1 MSEKRISYLN
11 RNFDN
16 YKQALIEFSKKYYPD
31 TFFNFDDASVAS
43 WMLDINAD
51 IADNLSYHI
60 DRVYQETNINS
71 ANEDASLYAIARSNG
86 VKIPGPKGAMAEVKF
101 TCKVPISKTN
111 EPDLSYAPII
121 RKGTKVTGG
130 VQVFELLNDVD
141 FSKQYDEDGQSNRT
155 IIPVNN
161 SNGVVVQYKIEKLAV
176 VVAGETKIY
185 RETVYTKD
193 INPFMEIVIPV
204 KSVMNVESIIVR
216 KGTSLQNFPTYGQF
230 YSNVEDVCSGD
241 TNGNGKITRFF
252 EVDSLAQQEI
262 WGVSGTSNEAVMT
275 SGFTEDYGITRGE
288 WKQVK
293 HKFITEYTDK
303 GYLKVIFGAGMDS
316 RIDEIDTGNA
326 SPFSKYIISKTIKND
341 SLGYLPEPES
351 TIFILYRVGGGKASN
366 LARGAINTISLLNAE
381 INGADKTISAAV
393 RRSLVVESTTP
404 SVSGKDMPTA
414 DELRYFIKY
423 NNGAQNRCV
432 TVKDYVSRI
441 LELPPKYGTPFRI
454 GVSEENNK
462 IMVYLLGV
470 DGDGKLTSSLPV
482 TLINNIQDYL
492 SGFRMINDYVEIK
505 SGKIINIGFDIDL
518 FIDKNYNKSDVVASV
533 INLVRDYMDINR
545 HNLGDDIFIG
555 DLEKEI
561 MKLDGVIS
569 IINME
574 VLNKFGEGYS
584 NTKTTQEIKE
594 SDLSDEDATYYTLD
608 LEASEGV
615 IYSDGDT
622 MLEVKYPER
631 DDIRVRCKTR

>member
-51 IADNLSYHI
+51 IADSLSYHI

-86 VKIPGPKGAMAEVKF
+86 IKIPGPKGAMAEVKF

-262 WGVSGTSNEAVMT
+262 WGVSGTSNEAVIT

-584 NTKTTQEIKE
+584 NTKTTQEIRE

>member
-86 VKIPGPKGAMAEVKF
+86 VKIPGPKGAMAEAKF